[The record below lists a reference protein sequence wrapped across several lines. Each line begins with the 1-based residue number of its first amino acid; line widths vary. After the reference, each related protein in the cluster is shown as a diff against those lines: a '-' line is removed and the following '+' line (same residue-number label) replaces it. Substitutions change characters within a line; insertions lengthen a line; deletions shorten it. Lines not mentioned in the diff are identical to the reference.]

1 MPFLGGITLKKA
13 GAGDSKMLA
22 GLANLRRERVLVGI
36 PEDENNRGE
45 KAEGPR
51 LKGGGFESRSPIGN
65 AALLFL
71 HSEGSPARK
80 LPQRQVIQPAIKAED
95 NKKRLMNGMKGV
107 AQLEMAGDH
116 EAALE
121 QLAKVGIMGANASKR
136 WFTDPRNGWPPN
148 KRATVLRKLNKLTG
162 QRLRKA
168 LAMLDA
174 QGQAAVDTVLIDT
187 GQMRRAITS
196 VVDDGTT
203 LEGAGAGGNTEAGEA
218 WENAE

>member
-1 MPFLGGITLKKA
+1 MPFLGSIALKKA

-36 PEDENNRGE
+36 PEDENGRGE

-51 LKGGGFESRSPIGN
+51 LQGGGFESRSPIGN

-80 LPQRQVIQPAIKAED
+80 LPRRQVIQPAIKAEG
-95 NKKRLMNGMKGV
+95 NKERLMNGLKRV
-107 AQLEMAGDH
+107 AQAEMEGDH
-116 EAALE
+116 EAGLA
-121 QLAKVGIMGANASKR
+121 QLAKVGMAAANASKR

-148 KRATVLRKLNKLTG
+148 KRATVLRKLNKLSG
-162 QRLRKA
+162 KRRRKA
-168 LAMLDA
+168 LELLDA
-174 QGQAAVDTVLIDT
+174 QGQAAVDTVLVDT
-187 GQMRRAITS
+187 GQMRRAITY
-196 VVDDGTT
+196 VVDDGSTI
-203 LEGAGAGGNTEAGEA
+203 EGASGAGNLDAGEA